1 MANSRR
7 IICLKLGSQTICL
20 AEFIAPRQ
28 GGLVLRNYAFREVLI
43 DPADESLD
51 QGELAALQEL
61 VSVFHTRNCNVNYA
75 SQPADYRL
83 RACFKARLVFPVK
96 LWALLRTGTTDA
108 G

>member
-1 MANSRR
+1 MANSRP

-51 QGELAALQEL
+51 QGELAALL
-61 VSVFHTRNCNVNYA
+61 ITA
-75 SQPADYRL
+75 SE
-83 RACFKARLVFPVK
+83 RALK
-96 LWALLRTGTTDA
+96 LDWFFQSSCGRF
-108 G
+108 